1 MRLFYFILLFLILLP
16 LPISAEDDR
25 EIFLGINTADVRED
39 TSSVQFLNLFSSAI
53 PLSETVPWGSKK
65 EVTYDE
71 NGWPDNLNGGQAG
84 TKFLNRLP
92 EDTVEGGFFT
102 VLYDGEGEIFYG
114 NDARLVVHRPNKD
127 IIEIKAG
134 KDKILNASLFIRKSN
149 PENYIRNIRI
159 LPEGGVCKGAAHQRV
174 KSPADC
180 LGVEYLSFED
190 NHLNPWAAEQRE
202 QQEKLI
208 KDKLTQE
215 IKAKDILAEKALVKE
230 GDKEKVEEEKDEI
243 KEADEQKNEEK
254 VNKVVSEKDETREDT
269 GKTEK
274 SSDKITKVETKNND
288 EAVKEEEKSSDVTTV
303 DSTEI
308 KDKAVEEVAKTDVV
322 DKDAFVVKGFS
333 DPKKALLFNPEY
345 LSFMKDFQMVRFM
358 NMSGMTRNPVVD
370 WDKRNSLKKA
380 TWGGKYGSRGAP
392 VEMMVALSN
401 HIDAYPWFSMPY
413 KASDDYITKF
423 GEYVKEHLKPELKTY
438 IEYSNEVWN
447 PIFIH
452 HDYAIQQ
459 GMKEKLD
466 KKKSQAG
473 YKWFSKRSVQT
484 FKLWEDVFD
493 GNDRLIRVMG
503 GWVSNQILSNTLL
516 AYEDAYKHTDAL
528 AIGPYFSAL
537 PRVLRRTKTVDEV
550 FKAML
555 DKKTKEGM
563 ESTVGYIKKQVK
575 VTNSFGVDLVAYE
588 GGQHL
593 VDWNTRKVDEHPNP
607 LLYAA
612 NRDPRMG
619 ILYDELMNEW
629 HRAGGKLFVAFSA
642 PRIYSWY
649 GSWGIKEHIR
659 QARSDA
665 PKYDSLLRYL
675 NARLYPKQLPQPGIS
690 AKEMAEMSG
699 EVKNIKIGY
708 AKTPQMIWNMN
719 NQQQIKTG
727 LKNNKPRDID
737 AHWQANWDT
746 KNLYMSFAIN
756 DDDISEGD
764 EITLTLDTTSV
775 AQDLEKEKEQ
785 QKLDIANEKA
795 LLEKQKKEK
804 ALRKIKYERIAREKK
819 EKAEAKKEKI
829 EVKKVD
835 DKQEKNEKKSVNDS
849 KVKKETK
856 NVQNEDKTIDKK
868 ETKLEEIKATP
879 QQIAMDKIVAAMKNT
894 ESKIDKV
901 KSKEEDKGKTKTK
914 EEKKDKLSSNSEN
927 EKDNKTD
934 NNYKTKAKKDTEITD
949 TETVKKDKATETD
962 TENKVD
968 KTKDT
973 KLTESKQSDTKNTE
987 EDVEKTDE
995 NATTETG
1002 ITVQPEPGLQ
1012 KEFAENVITFTLT
1025 PFDAINKHSR
1035 ITLSDSGYLINVAIP
1050 WSEIYYDT
1058 DISEIQMKS
1067 GDRLGVNIIV
1077 KDYDKDEKG
1086 NKELI
1091 SADTSLPLP
1100 KLVLKNILFE

>member
-1 MRLFYFILLFLILLP
+1 MRLLPVLFLLVFTFVNAF
-16 LPISAEDDR
+16 AEDAKKDSKQDSDKEK
-25 EIFLGINTADVRED
+25 EIYLGINTADVRED

-53 PLSETVPWGSKK
+53 PFSETVPWGSKK

-71 NGWPDNLNGGQAG
+71 NGWPNNLNGGQAG

-92 EDTVEGGFFT
+92 EDTVEDGFFT

-134 KDKILNASLFIRKSN
+134 KDKILNASLFIKKSN
-149 PENYIRNIRI
+149 PDNYIRNIRI
-159 LPEGGVCKGAAHQRV
+159 LPEGGICKGAAHQRV

-180 LGVEYLSFED
+180 IDTEYLSFED
-190 NHLNPWAAEQRE
+190 NHLNPWAKEQRE
-202 QQEKLI
+202 VL
-208 KDKLTQE
+208 
-215 IKAKDILAEKALVKE
+215 AKVSEETDVKE
-230 GDKEKVEEEKDEI
+230 NNAKEKTSIVAEDEV
-243 KEADEQKNEEK
+243 KKVDEQK
-254 VNKVVSEKDETREDT
+254 DETGKVAT
-269 GKTEK
+269 KTEK
-274 SSDKITKVETKNND
+274 SSDQISKDETVKKDKDEKEVEAAKT
-288 EAVKEEEKSSDVTTV
+288 
-303 DSTEI
+303 DSTE
-308 KDKAVEEVAKTDVV
+308 EKTDVKKDKV
-322 DKDAFVVKGFS
+322 IDKDAFVIKGFS

-345 LSFMKDFQMVRFM
+345 INFMKDFQMVRFM

-370 WDKRNSLKKA
+370 WDKRNTLKKA

-392 VEMMVALSN
+392 VEIMVALSN
-401 HIDAYPWFSMPY
+401 QIDAYPWFSMPF
-413 KASDDYITKF
+413 KASDEYIKQF
-423 GEYVKEHLKPELKTY
+423 GEYVQEHLKPGLKTY

-452 HDYAIQQ
+452 HDYAIQE
-459 GMKEKLD
+459 GLKEKLD

-473 YKWFSKRSVQT
+473 YKWFSKRSVET
-484 FKLWEDVFD
+484 FKIWEEVF
-493 GNDRLIRVMG
+493 GGTDRLIRVMG

-516 AYEDAYKHTDAL
+516 SYKDAYKHTDAL

-537 PRVLRRTKTVDEV
+537 PRVLRRTKTVDDV

-563 ESTVGYIKKQVK
+563 ESTVNYIKKQVK

-629 HRAGGKLFVAFSA
+629 YRAGGKLFVAFSA

-659 QARSDA
+659 QPRSEA

-675 NARLYPKQLPQPGIS
+675 NARLYPKQAPKAGANSEELATMGGVVQN
-690 AKEMAEMSG
+690 
-699 EVKNIKIGY
+699 VNIAY

-719 NQQQIKTG
+719 NQQHIKTD
-727 LKNNKPRDID
+727 LKDNSTRDFD

-756 DDDISEGD
+756 DDDIAEGD
-764 EITLTLDTTSV
+764 EIVLTLDTTS
-775 AQDLEKEKEQ
+775 AEQDLAKQKAQE
-785 QKLDIANEKA
+785 KLDIENEKA
-795 LLEKQKKEK
+795 LIEKQRKEK
-804 ALRKIKYERIAREKK
+804 AARKLKYERIAREKK
-819 EKAEAKKEKI
+819 EKAAALAKAKAETKEAKPQDKTETKDSSKAARAESVAI
-829 EVKKVD
+829 KMASKSEINEIIAEMKK
-835 DKQEKNEKKSVNDS
+835 QSVS
-849 KVKKETK
+849 VGKKESELEQTQPVTIK
-856 NVQNEDKTIDKK
+856 MASKSEIDKII
-868 ETKLEEIKATP
+868 E
-879 QQIAMDKIVAAMKNT
+879 AMKN
-894 ESKIDKV
+894 SASNDKEQ
-901 KSKEEDKGKTKTK
+901 KSETGEEQKDEETVADKDTDQTK
-914 EEKKDKLSSNSEN
+914 ETGLKK
-927 EKDNKTD
+927 
-934 NNYKTKAKKDTEITD
+934 
-949 TETVKKDKATETD
+949 
-962 TENKVD
+962 
-968 KTKDT
+968 
-973 KLTESKQSDTKNTE
+973 ES
-987 EDVEKTDE
+987 
-995 NATTETG
+995 
-1002 ITVQPEPGLQ
+1002 
-1012 KEFAENVITFTLT
+1012 AENVVTFTLT
-1025 PFDAINKHSR
+1025 PFDELNKHSR
-1035 ITLSDSGYLINVAIP
+1035 ITLSDAGYLINVAIP

-1058 DISEIQMKS
+1058 DINDIQMKS

-1100 KLVLKNILFE
+1100 KMILKNTLFE